1 MGQQLKKFSVSFDF
15 RCYYDRVVF
24 RQFVQNHQQIEELQI
39 PFCRINNDEVE
50 AEYYDLIFEGFPN
63 LKVLKM
69 KVNDFE
75 SVFHQP
81 RLAAVKDFFIALFQ
95 SEFPHSEVEYKKH
108 FMDDGLLIVDK
119 KGVAIEGPKDL
130 NFYL

>member
-1 MGQQLKKFSVSFDF
+1 LGDINMGQQLKKFSVSFDF
-15 RCYYDRVVF
+15 RCYYDTVVF

-63 LKVLKM
+63 FKVLKM

-75 SVFHQP
+75 SDFHQP
-81 RLAAVKDFFIALFQ
+81 RLALQHHQFFHNSLQ
-95 SEFPHSEVEYKKH
+95 TYK
-108 FMDDGLLIVDK
+108 
-119 KGVAIEGPKDL
+119 
-130 NFYL
+130 YL